1 MTNVHEEFVDK
12 FTEFMN
18 ENADKYQTRA
28 EAVKAFSGVY
38 HLSQTATA
46 EDTKEDSKE
55 ESKSTVVKEETNVDT
70 DLFEGISS
78 QYVDPLVGEGLKTT
92 SDFLNVTKKE
102 VLDIDGV
109 GPATVKKLED
119 NGVKFK

>member
-18 ENADKYQTRA
+18 ENANKYETRA

-38 HLSQTATA
+38 RLSHTATA
-46 EDTKEDSKE
+46 EDTKEDSKV
-55 ESKSTVVKEETNVDT
+55 ESKSTVVKEETNIDT

-92 SDFLNVTKKE
+92 SDFFKVTKKE